1 MAVHNSQYNC
11 NNSMDSGLHL
21 RCLKNCIGYIQI
33 APDRPIS
40 YRDMKTGDVKTCVFL
55 MKKKYIHD

>member
-1 MAVHNSQYNC
+1 MAVHNSQYYC

-21 RCLKNCIGYIQI
+21 RCLKKCIGYIQI

-40 YRDMKTGDVKTCVFL
+40 YRDMKTGDVKTCL
-55 MKKKYIHD
+55 SDEKKYIHD